1 MKTYTFVIGS
11 TDDFETIEALEDYVE
26 QHGSDGMANYSV
38 FEFTVPRNLMEE
50 DVTLIG
56 RGFAFSNDWCMDGS
70 FSFLF
75 EGTVEDFSD
84 DYDNPQ
90 ISLPM

>member
-11 TDDFETIEALEDYVE
+11 MDDFENIGDLDDYVE
-26 QHGSDGMANYSV
+26 EHGSDGMANYSV
-38 FEFTVPRNLMEE
+38 FEFTVPGNLMEE

-56 RGFAFSNDWCMDGS
+56 RGFAFSNDWSMDGS

-75 EGTVEDFSD
+75 EGTVEEYRND
-84 DYDNPQ
+84 PQ
-90 ISLPM
+90 IPLPV